1 MQVFRRIGLV
11 GAVLATAWPAAADPA
26 RGGASIEDLAA
37 LVELGGPYAELAV
50 APDGARAALIERRML
65 GDDYRYAVVAIDVR
79 TGAAREIGEAGGFVL
94 RSDGGRHAGIAM
106 LRRPQ
111 FSADGASV
119 FYLRGA
125 EGRIEIW
132 RAPVDSAGAEALV
145 RADGDIRGFRVTGDR
160 IVYEVSTPRD
170 ELATDAAQRQRS
182 GFAVDE
188 RFTPSYALTPMP
200 ETDRN
205 VRTYVYDLAHG
216 QTSDASESDR
226 ALLDSNSRPHIRTL
240 DPAIEVDEPAIG
252 LFDNVTGAQC
262 GDPACAGAITDT
274 WNINASDGSRA
285 ILFRRLEGH
294 ARRITAFYLWRV
306 DGGAVRLITRSETRI
321 EGCAPALDALVCL
334 QDAAFQPRRVIAIAL
349 RDGRERTLYDPNP
362 QWRAIARP
370 RIERFDYTDRE
381 GNQSFAHLVYPLGWR
396 RGQTYPLIL
405 VQYRSRGFLLG
416 GVGDETPIYPLSA
429 NGYFVLSFD
438 RPEFRAR
445 SQRMNYAALQR
456 EVELDGIERGAKRQ
470 AIDFFIRRALA
481 RGADRQRLAITGLSD
496 GAETVY
502 AMLMDEPSLF
512 AAAIVSTPPTD
523 PISWPLQSEA
533 FRASSARRLG
543 LTGPWDDAPEP
554 WRSWW
559 RHNSPVFHSDR
570 LRAPILFNLAEAEAI
585 RAFPLITRL
594 RERGLPH
601 DAYIYPGAYHLKW
614 RPTHIRA
621 VQQRTLDW
629 LDFWL
634 RGVERPDES
643 DPGRLDRW
651 RRLRSAQDQ

>member
-1 MQVFRRIGLV
+1 M
-11 GAVLATAWPAAADPA
+11 LAAAWPAASEPA
-26 RGGASIEDLAA
+26 RGSARIEDLAA

-50 APDGARAALIERRML
+50 APDGARVAVIERRTL
-65 GDDYRYAVVAIDVR
+65 GDDYRYAVIAIDVR
-79 TGAAREIGEAGGFVL
+79 TAGVRDIGDAGGFVL
-94 RSDGGRHAGIAM
+94 RSDGGRHAGVAM
-106 LRRPQ
+106 LRHPQ

-119 FYLRGA
+119 LYLRDA

-132 RAPVDSAGAEALV
+132 RARVSGAGAEALV
-145 RADGDIRGFRVTGDR
+145 RADGDIRRFRVAGDR
-160 IVYEVSTPRD
+160 VIYEVSTPRD
-170 ELATDAAQRQRS
+170 DLAAEAAQRTRS

-200 ETDRN
+200 AIDRD
-205 VRTYVYDLAHG
+205 VRTYAYDLALG
-216 QTSDASESDR
+216 QTSQASETERS
-226 ALLDSNSRPHIRTL
+226 LLDSNTRRHVRAL
-240 DPAIEVDEPAIG
+240 DPALHVDEPEIG

-262 GDPACAGAITDT
+262 GDPACTGAITDT
-274 WNINASDGSRA
+274 WDVNDSDGRRA

-294 ARRITAFYLWRV
+294 ARRLTAFYLWPM
-306 DGGAVRLITRSETRI
+306 DGGAVRLIARSESRL
-321 EGCAPALDALVCL
+321 EGCAPARDVLVCL
-334 QDAAFQPRRVIAIAL
+334 EDAAFQPKRVVAITL
-349 RDGRERTLYDPNP
+349 RDGRNSTLYDPNP

-370 RIERFDYTDRE
+370 RIERFDYTDGE

-396 RGQTYPLIL
+396 RGRTYPLVL

-445 SQRMNYAALQR
+445 GQRMSYAALQR
-456 EVELDGIERGAKRQ
+456 EVELEGVERTAKRE
-470 AIDFFIRRALA
+470 AIRFFVERALA
-481 RGADRQRLAITGLSD
+481 RGADRERLAITGLSD
-496 GAETVY
+496 GAETLY
-502 AMLMDEPSLF
+502 AMLVDEPSLF

-523 PISWPLQSEA
+523 PISWPLQSQNY
-533 FRASSARRLG
+533 RISAGRRLG

-559 RHNSPVFHSDR
+559 RENAPVFHSER
-570 LRAPILFNLAEAEAI
+570 LRTPLLFNLAEAEAV

-594 RERGLPH
+594 RESGLPH

-634 RGVERPDES
+634 RGVERPDET
-643 DPGRLDRW
+643 DADRLDRW
-651 RRLRSAQDQ
+651 RRLRAAHDE